1 MIYLLLFAPFL
12 YHRIMA
18 KKLIDWDLNYANE
31 KEKELASI
39 QNANSGISS
48 LI

>member
-1 MIYLLLFAPFL
+1 
-12 YHRIMA
+12 
-18 KKLIDWDLNYANE
+18 LNYADE